1 MSKARKER
9 REVQREAVKDAKRR
23 LSVAARERGG
33 SPDLPQIVVSASV
46 IEPIA
51 RSTPCVVCGAEVA
64 VVEHEAKTL
73 PVGAS
78 GSSPV
83 RVVHV
88 KCRMCGVARKTYF
101 QIAVRN

>member
-1 MSKARKER
+1 VSKVRKER
-9 REVQREAVKDAKRR
+9 RELQREAVKDAKRR
-23 LSVAARERGG
+23 LSIAARERGG
-33 SPDLPQIVVSASV
+33 APDLPQIVETASV

-73 PVGAS
+73 VG
-78 GSSPV
+78 SPV

-88 KCRMCGVARKTYF
+88 KCRMCGVARKVYF
-101 QIAVRN
+101 QITPVN